1 MTRMKQVPEPQSITD
16 LDALLPAPGKDGY
29 TFFENAA
36 SHPFEKTLDFR
47 HVNACWLIDVSY
59 LTYAADAQYAVD
71 QLRNGGLEGAP
82 FGFDRAGPPHIL
94 VAHNTDVIIV
104 AFRGTRIQDLPDIL
118 ADISFVPALTG
129 NGLVHSGFQSALSAG
144 GVWDNAARY
153 VAGIAGNQAIW
164 FTGHSL
170 GAALAT
176 LAFRNYRD
184 GSGRRQAL
192 YTFGSPRVGDQLIY
206 CGGYPGNSYR
216 IVNQQDAVPHVP
228 TPPLYGHVG
237 LPFGADGKPLAG
249 SSWEDLE
256 HGFSEIGS
264 VLAVFSRATREIRL
278 RDYFAQ
284 LAIKPL
290 GDHAPK
296 SYAAALWNSLT

>member
-1 MTRMKQVPEPQSITD
+1 MKQLPDPQSIAD

-29 TFFENAA
+29 IFFEDAA
-36 SHPFEKTLDFR
+36 LHPFEKTLDFR

-59 LTYAADAQYAVD
+59 LSYATDAPYAVD
-71 QLRNGGLEGAP
+71 RLHNAGLEGAP
-82 FGFDRAGPPHIL
+82 FGFDRADPPHIL
-94 VAHNTDVIIV
+94 VAHNADVIIV

-129 NGLVHSGFQSALSAG
+129 NGLVHSGFQNALSAG
-144 GVWDNAARY
+144 GVWDTAARH

-176 LAFRNYRD
+176 LARRNYRD
-184 GSGRRQAL
+184 RRGRQQAL
-192 YTFGSPRVGDQLIY
+192 YTFGSPRTGDQLIY
-206 CGGYPGNSYR
+206 CSGYPGNSYR

-237 LPFGADGKPLAG
+237 LPFGADGKPLDG
-249 SSWEDLE
+249 SFWNDLE
-256 HGFSEIGS
+256 HGYSEIGS
-264 VLAVFSRATREIRL
+264 VLAVFSGASREMRL
-278 RDYFAQ
+278 RDYFTQ
-284 LAIKPL
+284 LPYKLL

-296 SYAAALWNSLT
+296 SYAAVLWNSLA

>member
-129 NGLVHSGFQSALSAG
+129 NGLVHSGFQNALSAG